1 MAVAVRSMLTQ
12 QEEECAWIGRIIL
25 YQHVINT
32 MATELYHTDYSLL
45 ALLGSLAESRRLGER
60 SRLQVSTVEVG
71 ANLSNDRLGGGF
83 EVGGERN
90 GVGEL
95 VGLGDTLGFAGLGG
109 ERKSLLSGRDV
120 DSLLVREARPLEFVD
135 GSQVS
140 RLRRKARPV
149 LPPLAAAR
157 LAHRLDKARGVAN
170 HGPEQIW
177 AHIRGGAGGHH
188 SSVSS

>member
-1 MAVAVRSMLTQ
+1 MR
-12 QEEECAWIGRIIL
+12 AWTEWCRASGRTGEHI
-25 YQHVINT
+25 
-32 MATELYHTDYSLL
+32 YS
-45 ALLGSLAESRRLGER
+45 
-60 SRLQVSTVEVG
+60 
-71 ANLSNDRLGGGF
+71 
-83 EVGGERN
+83 N
-90 GVGEL
+90 GTTGVTH
-95 VGLGDTLGFAGLGG
+95 LGDTLGFAGLGG

-177 AHIRGGAGGHH
+177 AHIRGGARGHH
-188 SSVSS
+188 SSAHRANGGI

>member
-1 MAVAVRSMLTQ
+1 MLTQ

-32 MATELYHTDYSLL
+32 MATELYHTAYSLL

-90 GVGEL
+90 GGGEL
-95 VGLGDTLGFAGLGG
+95 VGL
-109 ERKSLLSGRDV
+109 R
-120 DSLLVREARPLEFVD
+120 REQ
-135 GSQVS
+135 GYT
-140 RLRRKARPV
+140 
-149 LPPLAAAR
+149 
-157 LAHRLDKARGVAN
+157 
-170 HGPEQIW
+170 
-177 AHIRGGAGGHH
+177 
-188 SSVSS
+188 